1 MCVFFILKSV
11 FVRLS
16 PAGFVI
22 SPVRN
27 LLLGLIPG
35 ESSSP
40 HRGAETGCF
49 LITNFRHIERLHYMM
64 IN

>member
-1 MCVFFILKSV
+1 M
-11 FVRLS
+11 LS

-27 LLLGLIPG
+27 LRLGLNPENFLKLEIFPD

-40 HRGAETGCF
+40 YRDTETGCS
-49 LITNFRHIERLHYMM
+49 HISWGKGMYLQ
-64 IN
+64 NKK